1 MKTNNL
7 LWSTACSCIPWGR
20 QHWAWGEPPPLLTAQ
35 CPNLHTATARLRY
48 PKLRLCFHCTA
59 GKTPFILPKFCQNAF
74 RCISQHLSCTSD
86 CMRCAVS
93 GQREDC
99 LSSTGMSEP
108 GGKAKNVN
116 RLLWAALKSHT
127 VPSGYFVPMKYCSDG
142 FNLTG
147 PWQFYRKAVLIERSW
162 NKCRSTFNNQRN
174 TAWWKVPSSKL
185 LRA

>member
-1 MKTNNL
+1 MGQTAL
-7 LWSTACSCIPWGR
+7 SMGWTTSTAYSTVPK
-20 QHWAWGEPPPLLTAQ
+20 PP
-35 CPNLHTATARLRY
+35 
-48 PKLRLCFHCTA
+48 HCY
-59 GKTPFILPKFCQNAF
+59 TPFILPKFCQNAF
-74 RCISQHLSCTSD
+74 RGISQHLSCTSD
-86 CMRCAVS
+86 CMRRAVS

>member
-1 MKTNNL
+1 MGQTAL
-7 LWSTACSCIPWGR
+7 SMGWTTSTAYSTVPK
-20 QHWAWGEPPPLLTAQ
+20 PP
-35 CPNLHTATARLRY
+35 
-48 PKLRLCFHCTA
+48 HCY
-59 GKTPFILPKFCQNAF
+59 TPFILPKFCQNAF

-86 CMRCAVS
+86 CMRRAVS

-108 GGKAKNVN
+108 KNVN
-116 RLLWAALKSHT
+116 RLLGAALKSHT

-174 TAWWKVPSSKL
+174 TACWKVPSSKL